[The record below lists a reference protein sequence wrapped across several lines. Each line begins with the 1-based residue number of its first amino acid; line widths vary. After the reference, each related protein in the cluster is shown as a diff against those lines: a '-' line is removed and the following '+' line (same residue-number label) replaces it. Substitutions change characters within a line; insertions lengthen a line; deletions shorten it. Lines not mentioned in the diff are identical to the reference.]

1 MVLEYAERIYA
12 YMEKM
17 QRNKKLRI
25 SRLTMVQNVIFV
37 YPYFLYKM
45 SWIYLRQKPF
55 RATVPFLQVARVQCT
70 YG

>member
-17 QRNKKLRI
+17 QRNTKLRI
-25 SRLTMVQNVIFV
+25 CRLTMVQNEIFV
-37 YPYFLYKM
+37 YPYCFYKM
-45 SWIYLRQKPF
+45 GWIYLRQKQF
-55 RATVPFLQVARVQCT
+55 RATVPLQLARVQCT